1 MIEFY
6 RFLDTYEA
14 LIYILLAI
22 GGLFSF
28 RWLWRSWREW
38 RIAVFSLEREF
49 SARRLARSTAISAL
63 IVILFC
69 AEFFIASF
77 IIPGLPADFFVATP
91 TLDFISTPTGT
102 LSPEMQTQFAIAPA
116 GAEAFNA
123 SGCVPNQLIL
133 TFPEAGNEISG
144 IIELIG
150 TVNIP
155 NFGFYKYEVALAGSE
170 TWTTIAAG
178 RAVVN
183 EGPLGR
189 WDTTALTPGDY
200 QLRLVVVDN
209 QGIELPACIVP
220 IRVKALQ

>member
-1 MIEFY
+1 MVEFY

-22 GGLFSF
+22 GGMFSF

-49 SARRLARSTAISAL
+49 SGRRLARSTAISIIIA
-63 IVILFC
+63 ILFC

-77 IIPGLPADFFVATP
+77 VIPGLPADFFVSTP

-102 LSPEMQTQFAIAPA
+102 LSPEIQTQLANSPA
-116 GAEAFNA
+116 NLPEANT
-123 SGCVPNQLIL
+123 SGCVPNQIEL
-133 TFPEAGNEISG
+133 TFPQAGDEISG
-144 IIELIG
+144 AIELTG

-155 NFGFYKYEVALAGSE
+155 NFGFYKYEVAPAGSD
-170 TWTTIAAG
+170 TWATIAAG

-183 EGPLGR
+183 AGALGR

-200 QLRLVVVDN
+200 QLRLVAIDN
-209 QGIELPACIVP
+209 EGTILPACIVP
-220 IRVKALQ
+220 VRVTSLQ